1 MEYVFNRLY
10 ERDSNMTY
18 RVEID
23 GISKRVD
30 TEAEAIEY
38 AKKGY
43 NVTQINSM
51 IIRNGKLE
59 IVPEFVSGATTGKA
73 ASVEAD
79 NTPRRD

>member
-1 MEYVFNRLY
+1 MI
-10 ERDSNMTY
+10 Y

-23 GISKRVD
+23 GKSKRVD
-30 TEAEAIEY
+30 TEEEALEY

-51 IIRNGKLE
+51 IVRDGKLE
-59 IVPEFVSGATTGKA
+59 IVPEFVSYTTIGEA
-73 ASVEAD
+73 ASIEAD